1 MRPLYNGI
9 KFIIHYF
16 DDFCVFS
23 NTFSAHL
30 DHIKETVTILKNAGL
45 IIKPSK
51 VYLDFS
57 TDSFLGHKIGQDIVR
72 SEPDNIKKIFD
83 FPVPEYNKN
92 IRSLLGLINYYFQ
105 ISPRMAQLNST
116 FAALIK
122 KNHPTKDPLFSL
134 FRTMFT
140 RFKNY
145 VQLTI
150 YLAFTYMRL
159 PFLLTCNASDNV
171 VGFCLIQEFVNIRHP
186 VMKFS

>member
-1 MRPLYNGI
+1 MPFGLQNAPATFIRLMRSLYNGI

-57 TDSFLGHKIGQDIVR
+57 TYSFLGHKIGQDIVR
-72 SEPDNIKKIFD
+72 PEPDNIKKIFD
-83 FPVPEYNKN
+83 FPVPKYNKN

-105 ISPRMAQLNST
+105 IFPRMAQLNST
-116 FAALIK
+116 FAALI
-122 KNHPTKDPLFSL
+122 
-134 FRTMFT
+134 
-140 RFKNY
+140 
-145 VQLTI
+145 
-150 YLAFTYMRL
+150 
-159 PFLLTCNASDNV
+159 
-171 VGFCLIQEFVNIRHP
+171 
-186 VMKFS
+186 